1 MNKTFKKH
9 DDAVSPVVGIILMVA
24 ITVIVAAN
32 VAIFVFGIN
41 PTSTPQASVKIT
53 STSPAYVKL
62 DHQGGSDIILSY
74 ARIIV
79 EQGANRIIYDPAGNA
94 SSRLT
99 VGDRMQVNTETPGI
113 SINGNAAEYIKSGGS
128 PFIIISGSD
137 VTVTMIDIPSGN
149 QVAALKITA

>member
-1 MNKTFKKH
+1 LSRHAAGKLNISSS
-9 DDAVSPVVGIILMVA
+9 SP
-24 ITVIVAAN
+24 TH
-32 VAIFVFGIN
+32 
-41 PTSTPQASVKIT
+41 
-53 STSPAYVKL
+53 VKL

-99 VGDRMQVNTETPGI
+99 AGDRMQVNTSTPGI
-113 SINGNAAEYIKSGGS
+113 FINGNAAEYIKSGGS
-128 PFIIISGSD
+128 PFSIVSGSD

-149 QVAALKITA
+149 QVAALRTKA